1 MVKVWNS
8 AIDDEANKRQGVC
21 KQTVKKGRRTKGESD
36 FDDTLDDDDKPM
48 VSRSSDDDDERKI
61 RTMIRLEDFDATLSI
76 WAIESIEKKSRFMET
91 PRPRWQFG
99 IVINAG
105 IEPSMRFPK
114 VDIEAWYEKE
124 VVRDIRYDELLAKLE
139 TYGFKILNW

>member
-8 AIDDEANKRQGVC
+8 VIDDEVNKHHGVR
-21 KQTVKKGRRTKGESD
+21 KQIVRKKRRTNGESD
-36 FDDTLDDDDKPM
+36 FDDTLDDSDSPI
-48 VSRSSDDDDERKI
+48 VSRSSDDEDEKKI
-61 RTMIRLEDFDATLSI
+61 RTMIRLDDFDATLSI
-76 WAIESIEKKSRFMET
+76 WAIESIEKKSRFVET

-114 VDIEAWYEKE
+114 VDIGAWYEKE
-124 VVRDIRYDELLAKLE
+124 KLRDEKYNELLARLE

>member
-8 AIDDEANKRQGVC
+8 AIDDEANKHRGVR
-21 KQTVKKGRRTKGESD
+21 KQIVKKKRRTKGESD

-48 VSRSSDDDDERKI
+48 VNRSSDDDDDKKI

-76 WAIESIEKKSRFMET
+76 WAIESIEKKSRFMDT

-114 VDIEAWYEKE
+114 VDIGAWYEKE
-124 VVRDIRYDELLAKLE
+124 ELRDQRYDELLSKLE

>member
-8 AIDDEANKRQGVC
+8 AIDDEANKHHVVR
-21 KQTVKKGRRTKGESD
+21 KQIVKKRHGTKGESD
-36 FDDTLDDDDKPM
+36 FDDTLEDEDHTM

-61 RTMIRLEDFDATLSI
+61 RTMIRLEDFDVTLSI
-76 WAIESIEKKSRFMET
+76 WAIESIEKKSRFVET

-114 VDIEAWYEKE
+114 VDIGAWYEKE
-124 VVRDIRYDELLAKLE
+124 EWRDERYNELLAKLE

>member
-8 AIDDEANKRQGVC
+8 AIDDKANEHKGVRKQIVRKRRR
-21 KQTVKKGRRTKGESD
+21 KGGESD
-36 FDDTLDDDDKPM
+36 FDDTLDDEDHPI

-61 RTMIRLEDFDATLSI
+61 RTMIRLEDFDTTLSI
-76 WAIESIEKKSRFMET
+76 WAIESIEKKSRFVET

-114 VDIEAWYEKE
+114 VDIGAWYEKE
-124 VVRDIRYDELLAKLE
+124 EWRDEKYNELLAKLE